1 MSGNWLDSV
10 VLPADIGERLG
21 GAFLLAKA
29 RKQDWGKNLQVI
41 FADGGFAGDHYEKFI
56 LKLLRYRLEIVNKEP
71 DQKGFSVLPKRWL
84 IEQVFGCWGRNRR
97 LSKDYEQ
104 SAQMSR
110 ATLQVAS
117 LHRFLKCLKPSHTSE
132 PAFHYRKA

>member
-10 VLPADIGERLG
+10 VLPAHIGERVG
-21 GAFLLAKA
+21 GAVLLARA
-29 RKQDWGKNLQVI
+29 RKQAWGKNIQLI
-41 FADGGFAGDHYEKFI
+41 FADGGFAGAAYEAFI
-56 LKLLRYRLEIVNKEP
+56 LKLLSYRLQIVNKEP

-104 SAQMSR
+104 NTDMSR
-110 ATLQVAS
+110 TTLQIAS
-117 LHRFLKCLKPSHTSE
+117 LHRFLRRLKPQPNTE
-132 PAFHYRKA
+132 PKFNYSKP